1 MAKVG
6 TTISIYKSEKEQ
18 DLARACAARSL
29 PVLRSTITITHIG
42 VSATSQ
48 GGGQVTADARVDLRA
63 LGRVLVR
70 AEVADAVR
78 GTRVHLEVLGG

>member
-1 MAKVG
+1 MLVH
-6 TTISIYKSEKEQ
+6 IVINKSVP
-18 DLARACAARSL
+18 AARSL
-29 PVLRSTITITHIG
+29 PVHRSTITHRC
-42 VSATSQ
+42 VSDLAGRLQ

-78 GTRVHLEVLGG
+78 GTRVHLEVLGAEYREYS

>member
-1 MAKVG
+1 MQRNDIFSSVRIVINKTVP
-6 TTISIYKSEKEQ
+6 
-18 DLARACAARSL
+18 AARSL
-29 PVLRSTITITHIG
+29 PVHRSTITHIG

-70 AEVADAVR
+70 AKVADAVR

>member
-1 MAKVG
+1 MLVRIVINKTVHV
-6 TTISIYKSEKEQ
+6 
-18 DLARACAARSL
+18 ARS
-29 PVLRSTITITHIG
+29 PFDNHSQG
-42 VSATSQ
+42 VSVTSQ